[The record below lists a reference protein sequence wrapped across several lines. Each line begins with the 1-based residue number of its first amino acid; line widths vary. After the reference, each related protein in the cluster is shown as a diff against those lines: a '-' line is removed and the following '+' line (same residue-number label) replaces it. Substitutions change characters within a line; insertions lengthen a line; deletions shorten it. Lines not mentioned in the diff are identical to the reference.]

1 MVIAPLNYVLIR
13 CRPDSRVIKLIK
25 RLGTEVNPNQ
35 RRILCMNK
43 VDLVEDK
50 KDLLKVAKE
59 FEDLPGY
66 ERFIS
71 VLYGLTLRSYH
82 FTWLTILSWKC

>member
-1 MVIAPLNYVLIR
+1 
-13 CRPDSRVIKLIK
+13 
-25 RLGTEVNPNQ
+25 
-35 RRILCMNK
+35 MNK

-66 ERFIS
+66 ERFHNS
-71 VLYGLTLRSYH
+71 LVFCRLTLSFYN
-82 FTWLTILSWKC
+82 TTCLTEILVMLGTSWYLG

>member
-1 MVIAPLNYVLIR
+1 MVSAPLNYVLIL

-71 VLYGLTLRSYH
+71 FLLSIGLPCV
-82 FTWLTILSWKC
+82 LTISVGLL

>member
-1 MVIAPLNYVLIR
+1 MHKQCVHL

-25 RLGTEVNPNQ
+25 RFGTEVNPNQ

-66 ERFIS
+66 ERF
-71 VLYGLTLRSYH
+71 H
-82 FTWLTILSWKC
+82 

>member
-1 MVIAPLNYVLIR
+1 
-13 CRPDSRVIKLIK
+13 
-25 RLGTEVNPNQ
+25 
-35 RRILCMNK
+35 MNK
-43 VDLVEDK
+43 VDLVENK

-71 VLYGLTLRSYH
+71 LLYL
-82 FTWLTILSWKC
+82 

>member
-1 MVIAPLNYVLIR
+1 MFHVRTHDNCTSKLCVHL

-25 RLGTEVNPNQ
+25 RLGMEVNPNQ

-43 VDLVEDK
+43 VDLVKDK

-66 ERFIS
+66 ERFQ
-71 VLYGLTLRSYH
+71 
-82 FTWLTILSWKC
+82 

>member
-1 MVIAPLNYVLIR
+1 MVSALLIIYSQFHI

-25 RLGTEVNPNQ
+25 RLGAEVNPNQ

-59 FEDLPGY
+59 FESLPGY
-66 ERFIS
+66 ERFS
-71 VLYGLTLRSYH
+71 LVCRLSLCCYY
-82 FTWLTILSWKC
+82 FTCFI

>member
-1 MVIAPLNYVLIR
+1 MSIGILICKSSSYFVKFIFHVR
-13 CRPDSRVIKLIK
+13 THGKCTSKQCVHLCRPDSRVIKLIK
-25 RLGTEVNPNQ
+25 RFGTEVNPNQ

-66 ERFIS
+66 ERF
-71 VLYGLTLRSYH
+71 H
-82 FTWLTILSWKC
+82 